1 MYFVNYF
8 KSKNHKQRYKTKKL
22 LYKAI
27 VKYWKKKQPRT
38 ALGSRVYFL
47 TVLI

>member
-1 MYFVNYF
+1 MHFVNYF

-27 VKYWKKKQPRT
+27 VKYWKKNNQEQPWDRGCT
-38 ALGSRVYFL
+38 FWLY
-47 TVLI
+47 